1 MAVSLVANSNYYLD
15 VLPFAD
21 MVLLS
26 CNTATAIISSSLFA
40 ICFLG
45 EKFNWKYDFIAL
57 VLIIIGNT
65 LTVLQTNKEPIER
78 DSEEIIRLLKST
90 QSIIFFVASFAVYGF
105 TLINTLW

>member
-1 MAVSLVANSNYYLD
+1 MANLINRID

-57 VLIIIGNT
+57 ALIVVGNT
-65 LTVLQTNKEPIER
+65 LTVLQTNKEAIER
-78 DSEEIIRLLKST
+78 DSEEVIALLKT
-90 QSIIFFVASFAVYGF
+90 K
-105 TLINTLW
+105 